1 MLSDLDL
8 DGKSGS
14 HSEVCECFVDL
25 TDFFGSLSVV
35 IMLEADDLLD
45 WEAFDLSLY
54 DYYRLRS
61 DSY

>member
-14 HSEVCECFVDL
+14 HSEACECFVDS
-25 TDFFGSLSVV
+25 DFFGSLSAA

-54 DYYRLRS
+54 DYYRLHS